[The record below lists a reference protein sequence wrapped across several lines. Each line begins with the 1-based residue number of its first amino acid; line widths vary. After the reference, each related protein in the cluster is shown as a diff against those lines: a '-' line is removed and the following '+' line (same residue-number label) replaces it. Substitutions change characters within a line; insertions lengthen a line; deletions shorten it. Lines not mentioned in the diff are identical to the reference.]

1 MPASKKDLR
10 KLQQKQNVAN
20 GVGDEKGRIAS
31 NNKAS
36 FIFMEDAHNYFSVLP
51 ISFNK
56 NRFPMFE
63 VKMKKKVLEG
73 VFFTLDK
80 IYSNFLIYFPVN
92 NMIFSSQA
100 NIFTIGQ

>member
-36 FIFMEDAHNYFSVLP
+36 FFW
-51 ISFNK
+51 
-56 NRFPMFE
+56 
-63 VKMKKKVLEG
+63 KMKRA
-73 VFFTLDK
+73 FK
-80 IYSNFLIYFPVN
+80 IHLIGL
-92 NMIFSSQA
+92 
-100 NIFTIGQ
+100 IGEFMLLYHRCDN

>member
-36 FIFMEDAHNYFSVLP
+36 FFLEDEACL
-51 ISFNK
+51 
-56 NRFPMFE
+56 RF
-63 VKMKKKVLEG
+63 
-73 VFFTLDK
+73 
-80 IYSNFLIYFPVN
+80 I
-92 NMIFSSQA
+92 
-100 NIFTIGQ
+100 

>member
-36 FIFMEDAHNYFSVLP
+36 FFFW
-51 ISFNK
+51 
-56 NRFPMFE
+56 
-63 VKMKKKVLEG
+63 KMKR
-73 VFFTLDK
+73 
-80 IYSNFLIYFPVN
+80 
-92 NMIFSSQA
+92 A
-100 NIFTIGQ
+100 